1 MPLVIGYAAEQ
12 DIQELKNKFETF
24 ILDENES
31 RGLGIKALNPDDIL
45 VATYIPMSIYD
56 KMNTEQ
62 WDNTY
67 IIDERDSEEQIKLGL

>member
-12 DIQELKNKFETF
+12 DIQELKNKFEIF

-56 KMNTEQ
+56 KMNTGQ

-67 IIDERDSEEQIKLGL
+67 IIDERDSEEQVKLGL

>member
-12 DIQELKNKFETF
+12 DIQELKNKFEIF

-56 KMNTEQ
+56 KMNTGQ

-67 IIDERDSEEQIKLGL
+67 IIDERDQEEQIKLGL